1 MLHAVIMSGGS
12 GTRFWPQSRR
22 LSPKQLQPLTG
33 DTSLLQ
39 QTVSRLEGL
48 VPPERTW
55 VVTNTLQAQATRDQL
70 PGLAAE
76 QVLAEPQARN
86 TAPCLGLA
94 AIHLLAVDP
103 DAVMLVMPADHVI
116 DPLEAF
122 AETARQAQQLV
133 EDDASRLVL
142 MGVTPSRPATGYGY
156 IRHGAPLDGARGALA
171 VESFHEKPDRA
182 TAESYIAAGGTSWN
196 CGIFTWSA
204 QRILLALVE
213 HLPQLATG
221 IATIRH
227 ALGTDD
233 YHNVVTNVFER
244 IKPIS
249 IDHGVLEHSSDTCLL
264 EASFEWH
271 DVGSWHALA
280 ELIEADAD
288 GNTLQGKVTVV
299 DSSNCVIRSDAD
311 HLVSAVGVEGLVIV
325 RTEDATLVARRDDEE
340 GLRRL
345 VERLQEQGHDD
356 CL

>member
-33 DTSLLQ
+33 DSSLLQ
-39 QTVSRLEGL
+39 QTVSRLDEL

-55 VVTNTLQAQATRDQL
+55 VVTNALQAEATRDQL
-70 PGLAAE
+70 PGVPDK
-76 QVLAEPQARN
+76 QVLTEPLARN

-116 DPLEAF
+116 DPPEAF
-122 AETARQAQQLV
+122 AETARRAQQLV
-133 EDDASRLVL
+133 EDDPSRLVL

-156 IRHGAPLDGARGALA
+156 IRHGAPLEGAERALG

-182 TAESYIAAGGTSWN
+182 TAESYLAAGETSWN
-196 CGIFTWSA
+196 CGIFTWRA
-204 QRILLALVE
+204 ETILLALGE
-213 HLPQLATG
+213 HQPQLATG

-233 YHNVVTNVFER
+233 YHNVLTNVFER

-249 IDHGVLEHSSDTCLL
+249 IDHAVLEHSSDTCLL

-280 ELIEADAD
+280 DVIGADLD
-288 GNTLQGKVTVV
+288 GNTLQGNVTVV

-311 HLVSAVGVEGLVIV
+311 HLVGAVGVEGLVIV
-325 RTEDATLVARRDDEE
+325 QTSDATLVARRDDEE

-345 VERLQEQGHDD
+345 VERLKEQGRDD

>member
-22 LSPKQLQPLTG
+22 SSPKQLQPLTG

-39 QTVSRLEGL
+39 QTVSRLDGL

-55 VVTNTLQAQATRDQL
+55 VVTNALQAEATRDQL
-70 PGLAAE
+70 PGVPAE
-76 QVLAEPQARN
+76 QVLAEPLARN

-94 AIHLLAVDP
+94 AIHLQAVDP

-116 DPLEAF
+116 NPPEAF

-133 EDDASRLVL
+133 EHDPSRLVL

-156 IRHGAPLDGARGALA
+156 IRHGAPLEGAEGALG

-204 QRILLALVE
+204 QRILMALVE
-213 HLPQLATG
+213 HQPELATG
-221 IATIRH
+221 ILTIRH

-233 YHNVVTNVFER
+233 YHNVLTNVFER
-244 IKPIS
+244 IKAIS
-249 IDHGVLEHSSDTCLL
+249 IDHAVLEHSNDTCLL

-280 ELIEADAD
+280 EVMGADSD
-288 GNTLQGKVTVV
+288 GNTLQGNVTVV
-299 DSSNCVIRSDAD
+299 DSSHCVIRSDTD
-311 HLVSAVGVEGLVIV
+311 HLVGAVGVEGLVIV
-325 RTEDATLVARRDDEE
+325 QTSDATLVARRDDEE

-356 CL
+356 FL